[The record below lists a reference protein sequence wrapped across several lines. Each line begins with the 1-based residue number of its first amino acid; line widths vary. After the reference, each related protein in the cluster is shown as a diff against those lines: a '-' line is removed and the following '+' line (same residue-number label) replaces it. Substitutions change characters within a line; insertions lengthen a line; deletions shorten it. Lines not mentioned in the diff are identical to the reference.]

1 MFSNNIHALR
11 GLAVISVMLFHYRFE
26 YFKGG
31 FLGVDIF
38 FVISGYLMSLLL
50 DEKINYKI
58 ILKFYLKRLKRLL
71 PALIFVLFISLL
83 LGFLLMSDVSFAR
96 LGKTTLSSIFFTS
109 NIYFWREWSYFDIS
123 SLNKPLLHTWSL
135 SLEMQFYLLF
145 PIFLVSIKFLKKQIN
160 IIYKLL
166 FITILL
172 IFLTELVIN
181 EKKVATFYLLPFRF
195 SEFLIGSI
203 GYYYQKNYRTLKL
216 NNNFIFI
223 ISFGFLLFLIT
234 YYYDFNT
241 KFPGLN
247 SLLPCVATLILI
259 LHKENNLS
267 KKLLQNR
274 VFLFF
279 GNISYS
285 LYLIHWPVYV
295 FYRFYIFRE
304 PSNFEKFS
312 LVIFSIIFA
321 YLISRYIE
329 NILRKKI
336 DKKSNYF
343 LSFSFVVIAIC
354 SILVFINNGYD
365 FRIKNKK
372 EFYDNSLTTFNF
384 FKDSNK
390 EKLFYK
396 KCYTNSQST
405 NTDFIIYG
413 DSHAEMYSLGVIEFA
428 KKNNKN
434 FCFVGMVVSCNL
446 FKNIR
451 DVDFI
456 KSNCAARHKKIIE
469 YFSKN
474 EFPTLIIAHA
484 WHIFDDNDLSQ
495 IGLKYNS
502 FYKKIFK
509 EVQKNIVFLLAV
521 PNFTNGITSESCKNF
536 PTYLIKSRNC
546 EFVSTKA
553 VKKKKNQRTNEQI
566 VFKINEDRI
575 GDILF
580 LNPYDI
586 LCDDRF
592 CKQVLNNEDVYF
604 GLDHVTPKTGLSMIN
619 FWAKDLLNMMK

>member
-241 KFPGLN
+241 KF
-247 SLLPCVATLILI
+247 CI
-259 LHKENNLS
+259 
-267 KKLLQNR
+267 
-274 VFLFF
+274 
-279 GNISYS
+279 
-285 LYLIHWPVYV
+285 
-295 FYRFYIFRE
+295 
-304 PSNFEKFS
+304 
-312 LVIFSIIFA
+312 
-321 YLISRYIE
+321 
-329 NILRKKI
+329 
-336 DKKSNYF
+336 
-343 LSFSFVVIAIC
+343 
-354 SILVFINNGYD
+354 
-365 FRIKNKK
+365 
-372 EFYDNSLTTFNF
+372 
-384 FKDSNK
+384 
-390 EKLFYK
+390 
-396 KCYTNSQST
+396 
-405 NTDFIIYG
+405 
-413 DSHAEMYSLGVIEFA
+413 
-428 KKNNKN
+428 
-434 FCFVGMVVSCNL
+434 
-446 FKNIR
+446 
-451 DVDFI
+451 
-456 KSNCAARHKKIIE
+456 
-469 YFSKN
+469 
-474 EFPTLIIAHA
+474 
-484 WHIFDDNDLSQ
+484 
-495 IGLKYNS
+495 
-502 FYKKIFK
+502 
-509 EVQKNIVFLLAV
+509 
-521 PNFTNGITSESCKNF
+521 
-536 PTYLIKSRNC
+536 
-546 EFVSTKA
+546 
-553 VKKKKNQRTNEQI
+553 
-566 VFKINEDRI
+566 
-575 GDILF
+575 
-580 LNPYDI
+580 
-586 LCDDRF
+586 
-592 CKQVLNNEDVYF
+592 
-604 GLDHVTPKTGLSMIN
+604 
-619 FWAKDLLNMMK
+619 